1 MNVIWKGGLPQGGMA
16 QWTLFGAVAAVVGLV
31 AFVLAA
37 LGLVVGALLVGFF
50 SVATVL
56 ASRRRRGG
64 ASAYTVPASPDGR
77 GSQGDCVE
85 LGKDAYTVR
94 IVDEKHPPGQA

>member
-1 MNVIWKGGLPQGGMA
+1 MNMIWKGRFPRSGMA
-16 QWTLFGAVAAVVGLV
+16 QWALFGAVAVVVALV

-56 ASRRRRGG
+56 ASRRRR
-64 ASAYTVPASPDGR
+64 ASAYSVHTASDGR
-77 GSQGDCVE
+77 GSEGGCVE

-94 IVDEKHPPGQA
+94 IMDEKNPPGRQ

>member
-1 MNVIWKGGLPQGGMA
+1 MNVIWKGGVPRGGMA
-16 QWTLFGAVAAVVGLV
+16 QWALFGAVAAVVGLV

-64 ASAYTVPASPDGR
+64 ASTYTGSTASDAH
-77 GSQGDCVE
+77 GSGGDCVE
-85 LGKDAYTVR
+85 LSKDAYTVR
-94 IVDEKHPPGQA
+94 IVDEKNPPDRP

>member
-1 MNVIWKGGLPQGGMA
+1 MA
-16 QWTLFGAVAAVVGLV
+16 QWALFGAVAVVVALV

-37 LGLVVGALLVGFF
+37 LGLMLGVLLIGFI

-56 ASRRRRGG
+56 ASRRRSGG
-64 ASAYTVPASPDGR
+64 DSVYSTHTASDGR
-77 GSQGDCVE
+77 GSERGCVE

-94 IVDEKHPPGQA
+94 IVDEKNPPGQQ

>member
-1 MNVIWKGGLPQGGMA
+1 MNVIWKGGLPRGGMA
-16 QWTLFGAVAAVVGLV
+16 QWAFFGAVVTVVGLV
-31 AFVLAA
+31 ALVLAA

-64 ASAYTVPASPDGR
+64 APAYTVPTAPDGR
-77 GSQGDCVE
+77 GSEGDCVE

-94 IVDEKHPPGQA
+94 IVDEKNPPGQP

>member
-1 MNVIWKGGLPQGGMA
+1 MNMIRKGRFPRSGIA
-16 QWTLFGAVAAVVGLV
+16 QWALFGAVAAVVALV

-50 SVATVL
+50 TVATML
-56 ASRRRRGG
+56 ASRRRSGG
-64 ASAYTVPASPDGR
+64 ASAYSAHTASEGR
-77 GSQGDCVE
+77 GSEGGCVE

-94 IVDEKHPPGQA
+94 IVDEKNPPGQQ